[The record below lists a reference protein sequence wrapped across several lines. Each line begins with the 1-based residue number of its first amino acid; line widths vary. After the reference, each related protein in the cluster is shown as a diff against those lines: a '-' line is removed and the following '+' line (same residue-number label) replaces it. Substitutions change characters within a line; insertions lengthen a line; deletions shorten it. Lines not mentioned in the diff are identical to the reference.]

1 MRAEPGRPW
10 GTRWKGGAVELHD
23 WLMFFHILGAIVWVG
38 AVILTNA
45 MLARASRAPNRAA
58 VLRLSR
64 ELEWVG
70 PRLIGPSA
78 LVVIGLGIW
87 LVPVEEGLAFSQLW
101 IWLSLALLAV
111 SMGQNGIYSAP
122 EGRRIARL
130 AEERGAE
137 DHEVGRRLSRLLW
150 LGRLD
155 ILILMAVL
163 WLMVFK
169 PGGPAG

>member
-1 MRAEPGRPW
+1 V
-10 GTRWKGGAVELHD
+10 TLDD
-23 WLMFFHILGAIVWVG
+23 WLVFFHILGAIVWVG

-45 MLARASRAPNRAA
+45 MIARASRAPDRAA

-78 LVVIGLGIW
+78 LVVIGVGIW
-87 LVPVEEGLAFSQLW
+87 LVLIQEWSAFSQVW
-101 IWLSLALLAV
+101 IWLSLVLVAV
-111 SMGQNGIYSAP
+111 SMIRNGVYAAP
-122 EGRRIARL
+122 EGKRISRL

-137 DHEVGRRLSRLLW
+137 DQEVQRRFNRLVW

-155 ILILMAVL
+155 LLILVAVL

-169 PGGPAG
+169 PGAPSA

>member
-1 MRAEPGRPW
+1 M
-10 GTRWKGGAVELHD
+10 
-23 WLMFFHILGAIVWVG
+23 
-38 AVILTNA
+38 
-45 MLARASRAPNRAA
+45 ARASRAPDRAA

-101 IWLSLALLAV
+101 IWLSLVLLAV
-111 SMGQNGIYSAP
+111 SMVQNGVYSAP
-122 EGRRIARL
+122 EGKRIARL
-130 AEERGAE
+130 AEQRGAE
-137 DHEVGRRLSRLLW
+137 DPEVRRRLSRQLW

-155 ILILMAVL
+155 LLILVVVL

-169 PGGPAG
+169 PGV

>member
-1 MRAEPGRPW
+1 
-10 GTRWKGGAVELHD
+10 VELHD

-45 MLARASRAPNRAA
+45 MMARVGRGPDQTA
-58 VLRLSR
+58 VLRLAS

-70 PRLIGPSA
+70 PRVIGPSA

-101 IWLSLALLAV
+101 IWLSLLLVAV
-111 SMGQNGIYSAP
+111 TMLQNGIYSAP
-122 EGRRIARL
+122 ESKRIVRL

-137 DHEVGRRLSRLLW
+137 DREVRRRLSRLLW

-155 ILILMAVL
+155 LLILVAVV

-169 PGGPAG
+169 PGGPSD

>member
-1 MRAEPGRPW
+1 M
-10 GTRWKGGAVELHD
+10 KLHD

-38 AVILTNA
+38 GTIVLAA
-45 MLARASRAPNRAA
+45 MMERASRSPDRTA

-78 LVVIGLGIW
+78 LVVIALGIW
-87 LVPVEEGLAFSQLW
+87 LVPVEEDLSFSQPW
-101 IWLSLALLAV
+101 IWLSLVLVAV
-111 SMGQNGIYSAP
+111 TMVQNGIYSAP
-122 EGRRIARL
+122 EGKRIARL
-130 AEERGAE
+130 AEERGPE
-137 DHEVGRRLSRLLW
+137 DREVRRRLSRLLW

-155 ILILMAVL
+155 VLILVVVL

-169 PGGPAG
+169 PGGPTN